1 MKHSFVILDHPADL
15 GIEATGRSLSEAFE
29 NAAAGLMSVILDPET
44 VAASESRTI
53 ALDGT
58 DREHLLVKWLSE
70 ILYLYDGERF
80 AATEFSVMDLGGTS
94 LKATIR
100 GEPFVPGRH
109 ISRMDV
115 KAVTY
120 HQLSVEEEPGG
131 GQRESVPGHL
141 DNQFSCHRMFKK
153 VDRYRYVIPSSYK
166 AGMRIEGMVYADEHL
181 LRQIEADKTKDQ
193 VANVAT
199 LPGLVGRSLAMP
211 DAHQGYG
218 FCIGGVAAA
227 DLDEGIVSAGG
238 VGFDIN
244 CGVRLLA
251 TPVDASDVSDKI
263 GPLLDR
269 LFRDIPCGTGR
280 KGLLQ
285 VSKGDMDDVL
295 RDGALWAV
303 RSGYGNEED
312 TARIEEYGRLRGA
325 DPSLVSRRAKE
336 RGHHQLGTLG
346 SGNHFLEIQKVSELY
361 DEDVARAFGV
371 YHGQIV
377 ILIHSGSR
385 GLGHQVC
392 TDFLEIMHSGMRK
405 HGISVVDRQLACV
418 PIRSTEGSQYLKAMA
433 AAANFA
439 FANRQMMTHWVR
451 QAFQKIVGTN
461 DVRIVYDVCHNIAKR
476 EEHNVNGVRKE
487 VLVHRKGATR
497 AFPRGHPALP
507 DELRDVGQPVLIP
520 GSMGTASYI
529 LVGTEQ
535 AMKET
540 FGSSCHGAGRA
551 KSRTRARK
559 ETSADQLM
567 RQMQEK
573 GILVR
578 GESRS
583 GLAEEKPDAYKDVSR
598 VVDVVHGAGIARKVA
613 RLVPLA
619 VMKG

>member
-1 MKHSFVILDHPADL
+1 
-15 GIEATGRSLSEAFE
+15 
-29 NAAAGLMSVILDPET
+29 
-44 VAASESRTI
+44 
-53 ALDGT
+53 
-58 DREHLLVKWLSE
+58 
-70 ILYLYDGERF
+70 
-80 AATEFSVMDLGGTS
+80 
-94 LKATIR
+94 
-100 GEPFVPGRH
+100 
-109 ISRMDV
+109 
-115 KAVTY
+115 
-120 HQLSVEEEPGG
+120 
-131 GQRESVPGHL
+131 
-141 DNQFSCHRMFKK
+141 MFKSI
-153 VDRYRYVIPSSYK
+153 DRYRHVIPTSYK

-181 LRQIEADKTKDQ
+181 LPQIEGDKTKEQ

-251 TPVDASDVSDKI
+251 SPFEARHAAEKL
-263 GPLLDR
+263 GALLDQ

-285 VSKGDMDDVL
+285 VSKKELDGVL

-303 RSGYGNEED
+303 KNGYGKEED
-312 TARIEEYGRLRGA
+312 TVRIEEEGRLPGA
-325 DPSLVSRRAKE
+325 DPSLVSHRAKE
-336 RGHHQLGTLG
+336 RGHRQLGTLG
-346 SGNHFLEIQKVSELY
+346 SGNHFLEIQKVSEIY
-361 DEDVARAFGV
+361 DATVAKAFGV
-371 YHGQIV
+371 HHDQVV

-392 TDFLEIMHSGMRK
+392 TDYLDVMHAGMRK
-405 HGISVVDRQLACV
+405 HGISVLDRQLACV
-418 PIRSTEGSQYLKAMA
+418 PIRSTEGKQYLKAMA

-439 FANRQMMTHWVR
+439 FANRQMMTHRVR
-451 QAFQKIVGTN
+451 EAFRRIMGSE
-461 DVRIVYDVCHNIAKR
+461 DVRIIYDVCHNIAKR
-476 EEHNVNGVRKE
+476 EEHDVNGNRKM

-497 AFPRGHPALP
+497 AFPKGHLALP
-507 DELRDVGQPVLIP
+507 EELRGVGQPVLIP
-520 GSMGTASYI
+520 GSMGTSSYI
-529 LVGTEQ
+529 LVGTER

-551 KSRTRARK
+551 MSRTRAKR
-559 ETSADQLM
+559 ETSADQLL
-567 RQMQEK
+567 REMQEK

-578 GESRS
+578 CESRT
-583 GLAEEKPDAYKDVSR
+583 GLTEEKPDAYKDVSR

-613 RLVPLA
+613 KMIPLA